1 MVYHVM
7 MHLATAGNEG
17 IHFSIYEAR
26 IEDCRGYSGCIP
38 VEGRA
43 ALTSQA
49 MSLGLIVWFFWWLCS
64 IFILYHQNFT
74 LTAHTAITNTSMY
87 RHFCVFTCYDGQ
99 AIIHSCIQMNTDY
112 NWWIIT
118 NCSQDG
124 SNHILR
130 AGKHYFC
137 HGRYSTPGVSLTL
150 TLKFSSSSGKIM
162 MLYNSWL

>member
-26 IEDCRGYSGCIP
+26 IEDCRVYSGCIP

-49 MSLGLIVWFFWWLCS
+49 MSLGLIVWFFGDFALFS
-64 IFILYHQNFT
+64 SYTTKIFT
-74 LTAHTAITNTSMY
+74 LTVHTAITNTSMY
-87 RHFCVFTCYDGQ
+87 RHFCMFTCYDGQ

-130 AGKHYFC
+130 AGKH
-137 HGRYSTPGVSLTL
+137 GRYSTPGVSLTL